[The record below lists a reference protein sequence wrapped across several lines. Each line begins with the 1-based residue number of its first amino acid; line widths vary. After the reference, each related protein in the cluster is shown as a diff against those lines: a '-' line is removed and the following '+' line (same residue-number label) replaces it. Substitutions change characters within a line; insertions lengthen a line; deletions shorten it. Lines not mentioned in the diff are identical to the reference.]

1 MDDNAKR
8 DLLVVEFDKNDETGG
23 RLRFDDHGCRTSRN
37 VSTMHMLI
45 DALRPIKEKNVL
57 RSFKMEIYTGC
68 NPPADIP
75 FACCKRDDNNTITT
89 IPDAFF
95 WNWPEIGVSDY
106 PSLVQQM
113 IRASTVPPTSDK
125 LFWIGDL
132 AAHPT
137 RHDLIR
143 LARGRTDIQAEAM
156 TWQPA
161 AHLLESTGTGPKL
174 NNTGNFYSLPEHC
187 QFKYLLDMTGQG
199 YSGRL
204 KILFFSGRPVFVQN
218 RPDKEYFHNWLVPF
232 EHYIPV
238 DARLRDLIEKLGWA
252 HSHEEECQRIA
263 AAGRSFALQH
273 LTRDSAIK
281 YLRGIILEKFGVGA

>member
-1 MDDNAKR
+1 METDIR

-23 RLRFDDHGCRTSRN
+23 TLRYADQGCWTSRN
-37 VSTMHMLI
+37 ASTMHMLI
-45 DALRPIKEKNVL
+45 EALQPIKEKKML
-57 RSFKMEIYTGC
+57 CSFKMEIYTGC
-68 NPPADIP
+68 NPPDNIP
-75 FACCKRDDNNTITT
+75 FACCKRDDNNVITT

-95 WNWPEIGVSDY
+95 WNWPEIGILDY

-113 IRASTVPPTSDK
+113 LRASIVPPTSDK

-132 AAHPT
+132 SAHPT

-143 LARGRTDIQAEAM
+143 LAHGRADIQAEAM
-156 TWQPA
+156 TWKSRMDALGGRIAPT
-161 AHLLESTGTGPKL
+161 ETKL
-174 NNTGNFYSLPEHC
+174 NDTGNFYSLPEHC

-204 KILFFSGRPVFVQN
+204 KILLFSGRPVFIQN

-238 DARLRDLIEKLGWA
+238 EESLGDLIEKLEWA
-252 HSHEEECQRIA
+252 HSHEEECQRIGA
-263 AAGRSFALQH
+263 AAQSFALQH

-281 YLRGIILEKFGVGA
+281 YLRGVLLEKFHV